1 VGSVTRKLGAPS
13 DPNTGCDEKYFAAG
27 CNEVIGLKNCPQLE
41 GADGK
46 GNTDVLFFA
55 ASVGTAILLFFIFF
69 RRKMK

>member
-46 GNTDVLFFA
+46 GNTDVLF
-55 ASVGTAILLFFIFF
+55 LP
-69 RRKMK
+69 RRLERQFCSFLYFSEGK